1 MNERLRRWLDGE
13 LDLEDL
19 SPRLRARAR
28 RWQTLF
34 EEMRA
39 GRPEHAPA
47 ELEDAVMQ
55 RVRATEPPGAAEA
68 PAAEDPPAEAEGA
81 DPVGRAARAL
91 RWLFRPRPVP
101 VPPAAGLAAAVLVAF
116 FVLRPSGG
124 PGAGPPGD
132 GTAPAAAEEAG
143 TRVYAEFVLR
153 APGADS
159 VSVAGT
165 FTGWEPSVPLRDPDG
180 DGVWSA
186 RVPLE
191 PGRHEYMFVVD
202 GRQWVTDP
210 NAQRY
215 ASDGFGHRN
224 AVLAVA
230 RPTRTGDG

>member
-1 MNERLRRWLDGE
+1 MNERLRRWLDDE
-13 LDLEDL
+13 LGLEDL
-19 SPRLRARAR
+19 PPELRERAR
-28 RWQTLF
+28 RWESLF
-34 EEMRA
+34 EDLRA
-39 GRPEHAPA
+39 RRPDRAP
-47 ELEDAVMQ
+47 EGLEEEVMA
-55 RVRATEPPGAAEA
+55 RVRAADPPGSRKAS
-68 PAAEDPPAEAEGA
+68 PSP
-81 DPVGRAARAL
+81 GRAVGEAL

-101 VPPAAGLAAAVLVAF
+101 VPPAAGLAAAALVAF
-116 FVLRPSGG
+116 LVLRPGTEPLPS
-124 PGAGPPGD
+124 AGTVRDTGS
-132 GTAPAAAEEAG
+132 AVAAGSAAG

-165 FTGWEPSVPLRDPDG
+165 FTGWRPSVALTDPDG

-202 GRQWVTDP
+202 GSRWVTDP

-215 ASDGFGHRN
+215 APDGFGRRN

-230 RPTRTGDG
+230 LPDGRRDS